1 MGKKGIDIKD
11 CAYKVIVDT
20 REKQVNHILNK
31 FDEGLE
37 EKPSHHDMYRGK
49 KSTFTNPIGYFKQE
63 KGLKTG
69 DFTLAIQLPNQ
80 CVINFQDKI
89 IIERK
94 KDLNELCCNLF
105 DKKDSEGLTRFER
118 ELKRAKEQGIKVI
131 LLVEVEDMH
140 SKILSSK
147 YFRFDKASKVSPK
160 AFNSILRTLQARYN
174 ISIEYCNKKDS
185 ARLIHDILYYHA
197 REYLKNVSIMKDKY
211 IVNEIA

>member
-1 MGKKGIDIKD
+1 MIDIKD
-11 CAYKVIVDT
+11 CRYKVVVDT
-20 REKQVNHILNK
+20 REKQVNHKLNV

-69 DFTLAIQLPNQ
+69 DFTLAVQLPNQ

-89 IIERK
+89 VIERK

-147 YFRFDKASKVSPK
+147 HFRYDKASKVSPK
-160 AFNSILRTLQARYN
+160 AFNSILRSLQARYN

-197 REYLKNVSIMKDKY
+197 REYLKNVSLLKNKY
-211 IVNEIA
+211 IVGEN

>member
-1 MGKKGIDIKD
+1 MIDIKK
-11 CAYKVIVDT
+11 CKYKVIVDT

-49 KSTFTNPIGYFKQE
+49 KSTFADPIPYYKQD

-69 DFTLAIQLPNQ
+69 DFTLVVQLPNRNQ
-80 CVINFQDKI
+80 INFQDKI

-94 KDLNELCCNLF
+94 NSLNELCQNLF
-105 DKKDSEGLTRFER
+105 DKDSKDENGMNRFER
-118 ELKRAKEQGIKVI
+118 ELKRAKENNIKVV
-131 LLVEVEDMH
+131 LLVETEDMH

-160 AFNSILRTLQARYN
+160 AFNSILRSLQARYN

-197 REYLKNVSIMKDKY
+197 REYLKNVSLLKDKY
-211 IVNEIA
+211 IVGEN

>member
-37 EKPSHHDMYRGK
+37 EKPSHHDMFRGK
-49 KSTFTNPIGYFKQE
+49 KSTFTDPIGYFKQE

-147 YFRFDKASKVSPK
+147 HFRYDKASKVSPK
-160 AFNSILRTLQARYN
+160 SFNSILRTLQARYN

-185 ARLIHDILYYHA
+185 ARLIHDLLYYHA

-211 IVNEIA
+211 IVGA

>member
-1 MGKKGIDIKD
+1 MIDIKK

-37 EKPSHHDMYRGK
+37 EKPSHHDMFRGK
-49 KSTFTNPIGYFKQE
+49 KSTFTDPIGYFKQE

-69 DFTLAIQLPNQ
+69 DFTLAVQLPNQ

-118 ELKRAKEQGIKVI
+118 ELKRAKEQGIKVV

-147 YFRFDKASKVSPK
+147 YFRLSMSSLHSIKRCGY
-160 AFNSILRTLQARYN
+160 AFF
-174 ISIEYCNKKDS
+174 
-185 ARLIHDILYYHA
+185 
-197 REYLKNVSIMKDKY
+197 V
-211 IVNEIA
+211 